1 LLVFE
6 LLVFELLVFELLV
19 FELLVFELLV
29 FELLVR
35 VSFKGVSVNVLMSE
49 QWRLRALPIRQE
61 LNTVERLGIQ
71 LLREFFHLP
80 KGLFT
85 QKISRLGGLLFH
97 ICWDG

>member
-1 LLVFE
+1 M
-6 LLVFELLVFELLV
+6 

-49 QWRLRALPIRQE
+49 QWRLRALPIRQD

-85 QKISRLGGLLFH
+85 QKISRLDGLLFQF
-97 ICWDG
+97 CWDG